1 VRAGNHCAE
10 PLMRRF
16 GVDSTA
22 RASFGLYTT
31 HEEIDALAVGLE
43 RVREFFA

>member
-1 VRAGNHCAE
+1 MQK
-10 PLMRRF
+10 L
-16 GVDSTA
+16 GVPGTT

-31 HEEIDALAVGLE
+31 HEEIETLAEALE